1 MNGASCLW
9 CGTAFA
15 PRCTGGSQQ
24 RFCSRD
30 CRYDFHDACRRWAM
44 QELEAGRLP
53 LSALRKCRQHRTRCA
68 QRDLG
73 PEGAGVPAALGTP
86 P

>member
-1 MNGASCLW
+1 MALR
-9 CGTAFA
+9 FR

-30 CRYDFHDACRRWAM
+30 CCYDLHDACRRWAM

-53 LSALRKCRQHRTRCA
+53 LSALRRCR
-68 QRDLG
+68 
-73 PEGAGVPAALGTP
+73 
-86 P
+86 